1 MHSRRNLVD
10 REGKNQCPTCGEF
23 FNSNGAFDLHRYGEY
38 NARQCYTPSEMQSV
52 MGMVYHNDWWVI
64 RVATEA
70 DKAKMQSLR
79 KGKEALREESLQF
92 VRAMPNR
99 LQNTALSAHLSTSI
113 TGGSNE

>member
-1 MHSRRNLVD
+1 MHSRRTLVD

-38 NARQCYTPSEMQSV
+38 NARLCYTPSEMQSV

-79 KGKEALREESLQF
+79 KSKETLREESLQF
-92 VRAMPNR
+92 VRAMPNP
-99 LQNTALSAHLSTSI
+99 QANAALSAPLSTPMV
-113 TGGSNE
+113 GGGGL